1 MPLSFI
7 PTVIKNEWHL
17 YILCLCE
24 CYLPDHEQTPGLN
37 ELQSAVD
44 KAQEAD
50 LNSKAKEVSCISI
63 RQGHL
68 KELTWLLL

>member
-1 MPLSFI
+1 MPLSFV
-7 PTVIKNEWHL
+7 PTVINNEWHL
-17 YILCLCE
+17 CLLCLCE
-24 CYLPDHEQTPGLN
+24 CYLHDHEQTPDLS

-63 RQGHL
+63 QL
-68 KELTWLLL
+68 